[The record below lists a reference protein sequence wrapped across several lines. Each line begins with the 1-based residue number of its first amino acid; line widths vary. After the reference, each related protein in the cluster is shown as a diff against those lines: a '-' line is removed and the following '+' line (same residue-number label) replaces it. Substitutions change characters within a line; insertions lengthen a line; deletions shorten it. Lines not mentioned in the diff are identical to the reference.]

1 MILSIANILKVFL
14 FQYKMEK
21 VILTSQECKNLIPH
35 WPELQERS
43 IEHLLRMSVRK
54 SNFDSEINVMSPV
67 GIVIMDDGY
76 IVNGKHRATIGGWCE
91 YNLEAYVVKGEHD
104 VIYHLTHKA
113 YGKTGKEGL
122 IRAINEKE
130 YLVNLCKQDEIFSIN
145 DLIKKY
151 LGTLL

>member
-67 GIVIMDDGY
+67 
-76 IVNGKHRATIGGWCE
+76 
-91 YNLEAYVVKGEHD
+91 
-104 VIYHLTHKA
+104 
-113 YGKTGKEGL
+113 
-122 IRAINEKE
+122 
-130 YLVNLCKQDEIFSIN
+130 
-145 DLIKKY
+145 
-151 LGTLL
+151 